1 MQTLLRHLRA
11 LLAALLA
18 GGLGGALVG
27 VAESALVTFTSAA
40 NDEYWL
46 VLFGVLSYGAI
57 GAGVGLGAGVLWQLL
72 RRGRAGT
79 VALAQVGAFAGMLPL
94 ALFVGRYQ
102 VNQRLFDEGLTL
114 ASSLGLMTYGAIL
127 LVAVLASLV
136 ALFLAR
142 ASARVLGAAGPGVA
156 FAALAAVAWGIGI
169 ATDHTA
175 AAPIARHASAAA
187 ADKPNIVLV
196 VVDTLRSDYAAQAAK
211 EDGGFGMLRQD
222 GVTFSRAYSQ
232 ASWTRPSIATIL
244 TAQYPSVHGTE
255 HKMDILP
262 NGANTLAEVLKAEGY
277 WTAAFT
283 TNINV
288 APIFNFQQGFDEFHY
303 LEPSFYFGATDSATK
318 LAVYKG
324 LRAAR
329 EKVSSSMWVEN
340 FYQDAHTV
348 DAKVE
353 EWMSDRAG
361 SKLPQPFFLFVHYMD
376 PHDPYFEIPYNG
388 HGIARVAT
396 PDPPAEQADAMR
408 KLYAENV
415 RYHDHYLKAFFDRLK
430 AQGLYDNTVIL
441 LTADHGE
448 EFHEHGGWWH
458 GTTLYEE
465 ALHVPLMV
473 KRAKESEP
481 GHERTDLARS
491 LDIAPTL
498 LGAAGVELPASFQGI
513 DLFTGTV
520 SEPLLAEEDLEG
532 NKLTSI
538 RDGDWKLITANAGNP
553 RGLAPQ
559 ELYDLASDPGES
571 SNLATAQTGRVA
583 EMLAQLGEMKAR
595 IVRGRTTSDDTA
607 RRHAADPGS

>member
-1 MQTLLRHLRA
+1 MQTLLRHLRG

-27 VAESALVTFTSAA
+27 IAESALVTWTSAA

-57 GAGVGLGAGVLWQLL
+57 GAGIGLGAGLLWQLL
-72 RRGRAGT
+72 RRGNAST
-79 VALAQVGAFAGMLPL
+79 VALAQVGAFAGMFPL
-94 ALFVGRYQ
+94 AFGVGRYQ
-102 VNQRLFDEGLTL
+102 VNQRVFDEGLTL
-114 ASSLGLMTYGAIL
+114 ASSLGLMTYGAL
-127 LVAVLASLV
+127 LVVAVLLSLV
-136 ALFLAR
+136 ALLIAR
-142 ASARVLGAAGPGVA
+142 AGARALGALGPGLA
-156 FAALAAVAWGIGI
+156 FAALAALAWGIGV
-169 ATDHTA
+169 ATDHSG
-175 AAPIARHASAAA
+175 APPVLRHASPAA
-187 ADKPNIVLV
+187 ADKPNIILV

-222 GVTFSRAYSQ
+222 GVTFSRAYAQ

-262 NGANTLAEVLKAEGY
+262 NNANTLAEVLKGQGY

-303 LEPSFYFGATDSATK
+303 LAPSFYFGATDSATK

-340 FYQDAHTV
+340 FYQDAHVV
-348 DAKVE
+348 DASVE
-353 EWMSDRAG
+353 EWMG
-361 SKLPQPFFLFVHYMD
+361 SKPPQPFFLFVHYMD

-388 HGIARVAT
+388 RGIARVT
-396 PDPPAEQADAMR
+396 NPNPPAESADEMR
-408 KLYAENV
+408 TLYAENV
-415 RYHDHYLKAFFDRLK
+415 RYHDKYLKQFFDRLK
-430 AQGLYDNTVIL
+430 AQGLYDNSIIAI
-441 LTADHGE
+441 TADHGE

-465 ALHVPLMV
+465 ALHIPLMF

-481 GHERTDLARS
+481 GHLRTDLARS
-491 LDIAPTL
+491 LDIGPTL
-498 LGAAGVELPASFQGI
+498 LAAAGVATPASFQGI

-520 SEPLLAEEDLEG
+520 DEPLLAEEDLEG
-532 NKLTSI
+532 NKLTSL
-538 RDGDWKLITANAGNP
+538 RDGDWKIITANPGNP
-553 RGLAPQ
+553 RGLAPR
-559 ELYDLASDPGES
+559 ELYDLANDPGES
-571 SNLATAQTGRVA
+571 SNLATAQSGRVA
-583 EMLAQLGEMKAR
+583 EMLAQLDQMRAR
-595 IVRGRTTSDDTA
+595 IVRGRGATTDETA
-607 RRHAADPGS
+607 KRHAADPGS